1 MPETIVRMERVSK
14 SFAGIKALNDVYL
27 ELYEGEVHALM
38 GENGAGKSTLMKI
51 LTGVYSMDSG
61 SIQIYD
67 KAENKLV
74 PVDIRG
80 PLHAQQLGL
89 SIVFQELNLL
99 ENMSI
104 AENIFIGREPTKWL
118 SALDRRQ
125 LNELAKKELEKVNLN
140 LDPDTPVSSLSTG
153 QKQCVEIAKALSFA
167 ARIVVFDEPTASLS
181 EHESQALFRIIRDLK
196 TQGVCVVYISHRIEE
211 VLDLADRITVFRNGE
226 FVRTVVNEAVS
237 ESDLIC
243 LMIGRQL
250 DQARSDR
257 KTTFMP
263 EKSAMHVRNIRVFP
277 DSVPIEFSLRKQ
289 EILGIFGLVGAGRT
303 ELSRILFGIDPTDTG
318 EIYIDGGKVKI
329 SCPADAIKAGIG
341 LVPEDRKNL
350 GLLLDMSIGDN
361 ILIAKLGQDQ
371 EIVLKK
377 KKNAAIV
384 ERYISDL
391 SIALHTSSQ
400 AVKELSGGNQQKV
413 VIAKWLAMG
422 PDILILDEPTRGVDV
437 GAKAEI
443 YALLRRLA
451 DGGKTMIVIS
461 SEIAEILRI
470 SDRVLVLHEGSITAD
485 IPIDQAN
492 KNNIMEAAFG
502 GLNHG

>member
-14 SFAGIKALNDVYL
+14 SFAGIKALNDVHL
-27 ELYEGEVHALM
+27 ELYEGEVHALI

-67 KAENKLV
+67 KTENKLV
-74 PVDIRG
+74 PIEIRG

-104 AENIFIGREPTKWL
+104 AENIFIGREPTRRL
-118 SALDRRQ
+118 SVLDRRQ
-125 LNELAKKELEKVNLN
+125 LNALAEKELEKVNLILAPN
-140 LDPDTPVSSLSTG
+140 TPVSSLSMG

-167 ARIVVFDEPTASLS
+167 ARLVVFDEPTASLS
-181 EHESQALFRIIRDLK
+181 EHESRALFRIIRELK
-196 TQGVCVVYISHRIEE
+196 AKGVGIVYISHRMEE

-226 FVRTVVNEAVS
+226 FVQTVVNESVS
-237 ESDLIC
+237 ESDLIR

-250 DQARSDR
+250 DQSFPSR
-257 KTTFMP
+257 KDTATA
-263 EKSAMHVRNIRVFP
+263 EKPALRVRNLRVFP
-277 DSVPIEFSLRKQ
+277 DSDPIEFSVRKQ
-289 EILGIFGLVGAGRT
+289 EISGIFGLVGAGRT
-303 ELSRILFGIDPTDTG
+303 ELSKILFGIDPNGVG
-318 EIYIDGGKVKI
+318 EIYIDGEKVKI
-329 SCPADAIKAGIG
+329 SCPADAIKAGLG

-350 GLLLDMSIGDN
+350 GLLSDMSIGDN
-361 ILIAKLGQDQ
+361 ILIAKLGQDPA
-371 EIVLKK
+371 IALKRK
-377 KKNAAIV
+377 ENAMIV

-391 SIALHTSSQ
+391 SIALHTSEQ

-451 DGGKTMIVIS
+451 DGGKTIIVIS
-461 SEIAEILRI
+461 SEITEILRI
-470 SDRVLVLHEGSITAD
+470 SDRVLVMHEGSITAD
-485 IPIDQAN
+485 MPIDQAN